1 MNNKEFKST
10 KKTKRVNNYDILRDK
25 YNYTE
30 FGSDNAIQGGL
41 RTRKLVELGEEI
53 IKTDYLKQEKQ

>member
-1 MNNKEFKST
+1 M
-10 KKTKRVNNYDILRDK
+10 KTKPMTPMQIYDILRDK

-53 IKTDYLKQEKQ
+53 IKADYLKQEKQ